1 VTGQPQKAAGSG
13 VLEKLERWGTYLAL
27 GVLIIGGLVAE
38 FVPSLQDL
46 ISTRLAIVLLAS
58 VLLIIFRLNDRYLQ
72 NLHPEVESV
81 DFTGAMT
88 QMSDVSHGA
97 VSVNIFA
104 NDGTKYY
111 GYLGDTKIKIET
123 LRVLLY
129 DPREAAKWQRFA
141 EQGVARVVEV
151 RHCDVKPTLHYMTV
165 GGSGSMF
172 GLFFREG
179 NNVSI
184 DRSFVVSAGSVSG
197 RDLVEAINAHFDRE
211 WQLAEQNAG

>member
-1 VTGQPQKAAGSG
+1 V
-13 VLEKLERWGTYLAL
+13 AL
-27 GVLIIGGLVAE
+27 GVLIIGEILAE
-38 FVPSLQDL
+38 FVPSLEDL
-46 ISTRLAIVLLAS
+46 IDTRLALILLAS

-88 QMSDVSHGA
+88 QMSEVSTGV

-111 GYLGDTKIKIET
+111 GYLGDTKLKIET

-129 DPREAAKWQRFA
+129 DPHEAEKWKRFE
-141 EQGVARVVEV
+141 EQGIARDVEV

-165 GGSGSMF
+165 GGGGAMF

-179 NNVSI
+179 GKVSI
-184 DRSFVVSAGSVSG
+184 GSSFVVSAGAVSG

-211 WQLAEQNAG
+211 WRLAEPNE